1 VTTTVRAWDEAY
13 GIETGHRALLDW
25 IGQWISR

>member
-1 VTTTVRAWDEAY
+1 MMVRVWYEAY

-25 IGQWISR
+25 TEQWISR